1 MKVGIL
7 TVSDKGARG
16 EREDRSGPAVR
27 EMMEAAGAEIVRAKN
42 RPRRTGRDPGRLVQW
57 SDEGLD
63 LILTTGGTGFSPR
76 DWTPEATKAVIER
89 ETPGIP
95 EAMRRAGMEKTPT
108 AMLSRA
114 AAGIRKS
121 TLIVN
126 LPGSE
131 KAVRESLEAILPALP
146 HGVEILK
153 GTASECGKSQKRLI
167 VVFRLVLF
175 NTVRA
180 EISARA
186 RVLSFSSSS

>member
-16 EREDRSGPAVR
+16 EREDRSGPAIR
-27 EMMEAAGAEIVRAKN
+27 EMIEAAGGEVVRTKIVPDERDEIRAA
-42 RPRRTGRDPGRLVQW
+42 LLAW

-63 LILTTGGTGFSPR
+63 LVLTTGGTGFSPR
-76 DWTPEATKAVIER
+76 DWTPEATKSVIER
-89 ETPGIP
+89 EAPGLP
-95 EAMRRAGMEKTPT
+95 EAMRRAGAEKTPT

-114 AAGIRKS
+114 AAGIRGA

-131 KAVRESLEAILPALP
+131 KAVRESLAAILPALP

-153 GTASECGKSQKRLI
+153 GASSECGGPRHD
-167 VVFRLVLF
+167 
-175 NTVRA
+175 
-180 EISARA
+180 
-186 RVLSFSSSS
+186 

>member
-16 EREDRSGPAVR
+16 EREDRSGPAIR
-27 EMMEAAGAEIVRAKN
+27 EMMEAAGGEVVRA
-42 RPRRTGRDPGRLVQW
+42 RIVPDEQDEIRAALVEW

-76 DWTPEATKAVIER
+76 DRTPEATKAVIER

-95 EAMRRAGMEKTPT
+95 EAMRRAGSEKTPT

-131 KAVRESLEAILPALP
+131 RAVRESLAAILPALP

-153 GTASECGKSQKRLI
+153 GTASECAKPHRG
-167 VVFRLVLF
+167 
-175 NTVRA
+175 
-180 EISARA
+180 
-186 RVLSFSSSS
+186 

>member
-7 TVSDKGARG
+7 TVSDKGAKG
-16 EREDRSGPAVR
+16 EREDRSGPAIR
-27 EMMEAAGAEIVRAKN
+27 EMMEAAGAEIVRTKIVADEQDQI
-42 RPRRTGRDPGRLVQW
+42 RAALIDW

-76 DWTPEATKAVIER
+76 DWTPEATKAVIDR
-89 ETPGIP
+89 ETPGIT

-114 AAGIRKS
+114 AAGIRKL

-131 KAVRESLEAILPALP
+131 RAVRESLDAILPALP
-146 HGVEILK
+146 HGVDILK
-153 GTASECGKSQKRLI
+153 GAASECAKPGRG
-167 VVFRLVLF
+167 
-175 NTVRA
+175 
-180 EISARA
+180 
-186 RVLSFSSSS
+186 

>member
-1 MKVGIL
+1 LKVGIL

-16 EREDRSGPAVR
+16 EREDRSGPAI
-27 EMMEAAGAEIVRAKN
+27 MEIMKAAGAEIVRAKIVPDELDEI
-42 RPRRTGRDPGRLVQW
+42 RAALVQW

-76 DWTPEATKAVIER
+76 DRTPEATKAVIER

-114 AAGIRKS
+114 VAGIRKA

-131 KAVRESLEAILPALP
+131 KAVRESLEAVLPAIP

-153 GTASECGKSQKRLI
+153 GTASECGKPK
-167 VVFRLVLF
+167 
-175 NTVRA
+175 NG
-180 EISARA
+180 
-186 RVLSFSSSS
+186 

>member
-27 EMMEAAGAEIVRAKN
+27 EMIEAAGGEIVRAKTVPDEPDEI
-42 RPRRTGRDPGRLVQW
+42 RAALIDW

-76 DWTPEATKAVIER
+76 DRTPEATKSVLER
-89 ETPGIP
+89 ETPGLP
-95 EAMRRAGMEKTPT
+95 EAMRRAGSERTPA

-114 AAGIRKS
+114 AAGIRKA

-131 KAVRESLEAILPALP
+131 KAVRESLAAILPALP
-146 HGVEILK
+146 HGIEILK
-153 GTASECGKSQKRLI
+153 GAASEC
-167 VVFRLVLF
+167 
-175 NTVRA
+175 A
-180 EISARA
+180 EPR
-186 RVLSFSSSS
+186 RG

>member
-7 TVSDKGARG
+7 TVSDKGSRG
-16 EREDRSGPAVR
+16 EREDRSGPAIR
-27 EMMEAAGAEIVRAKN
+27 EIMEAAGAEVIRQRIVPDEPALIREAI
-42 RPRRTGRDPGRLVQW
+42 VEW

-89 ETPGIP
+89 EAPGIT
-95 EAMRRAGMEKTPT
+95 EAMRQAGMKRTPT

-114 AAGIRKS
+114 AAGIRKA
-121 TLIVN
+121 TLIIN

-131 KAVRESLEAILPALP
+131 KGVRESLEAIMDALP

-153 GTASECGKSQKRLI
+153 GRASECGK
-167 VVFRLVLF
+167 
-175 NTVRA
+175 VRHKNNK
-180 EISARA
+180 E
-186 RVLSFSSSS
+186 

>member
-16 EREDRSGPAVR
+16 EREDRSGPAIR
-27 EMMEAAGAEIVRAKN
+27 EIMKAAGAQIVRAKIVPDEPDEI
-42 RPRRTGRDPGRLVQW
+42 RAALVQW

-76 DWTPEATKAVIER
+76 DQTPEATKAVIER

-114 AAGIRKS
+114 VAGIRKA

-131 KAVRESLEAILPALP
+131 KAVRESLEAVLPAIP
-146 HGVEILK
+146 HGVEVLK
-153 GTASECGKSQKRLI
+153 GTASECGKPKKS
-167 VVFRLVLF
+167 
-175 NTVRA
+175 
-180 EISARA
+180 
-186 RVLSFSSSS
+186 